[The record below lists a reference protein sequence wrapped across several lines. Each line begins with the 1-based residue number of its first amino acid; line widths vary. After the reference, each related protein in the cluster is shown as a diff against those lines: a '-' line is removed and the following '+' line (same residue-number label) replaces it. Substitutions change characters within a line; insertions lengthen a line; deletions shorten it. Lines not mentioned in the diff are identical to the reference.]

1 MIKIEK
7 EKLGLQDYFYIG
19 YLYLI
24 ILGIV
29 SDAIFYGI
37 FSVSYLNYTT
47 ILDALISP
55 ISLLTNNWKIS
66 IFLVLMFWLM
76 QMYFSKWMFKL
87 YAYLRVKKWY
97 KKMYNIEK
105 WDKKYAELEKKKNN
119 PQGMMFLFFLLFISM
134 RTGMGIGTMQ
144 KLTKEKIV
152 PNYSLIFKDN
162 TQLDVKKVGQN
173 SAYFFYF
180 IPGEKVMTVTPIAD
194 NLKQI
199 KIIKKQKEIN

>member
-1 MIKIEK
+1 MINIEDS
-7 EKLGLQDYFYIG
+7 KLGLQDYFYIG

-37 FSVSYLNYTT
+37 FGVSYLNYTT

-66 IFLVLMFWLM
+66 LFLALMFWLM
-76 QMYFSKWMFKL
+76 YLYFTKWMFKL
-87 YAYLRVKKWY
+87 YAYLREKKWY
-97 KKMYNIEK
+97 RKIYNIEK
-105 WDKKYAELEKKKNN
+105 WDKKYEELGKKKNII
-119 PQGMMFLFFLLFISM
+119 PGMMSIFFLLFISM
-134 RTGMGIGTMQ
+134 RTGMGIGMKQ
-144 KLTKEKIV
+144 KYAKKEII
-152 PNYSLIFKDN
+152 PNYTLVFKDN
-162 TQLDVKKVGQN
+162 TQLDVRKIGQN

-180 IPGEKVMTVTPIAD
+180 IPGEKVITATPITD

-199 KIIKKQKEIN
+199 KVLEKKKK

>member
-7 EKLGLQDYFYIG
+7 ENFGLQDYFYIG
-19 YLYLI
+19 YVYLI

-37 FSVSYLNYTT
+37 FGVSYLNYTN

-55 ISLLTNNWKIS
+55 ISLLANNWKIS
-66 IFLVLMFWLM
+66 IFLALMFWLM

-87 YAYLRVKKWY
+87 YAFFRVKKWY
-97 KKMYNIEK
+97 QKIYNIEK
-105 WDKKYAELEKKKNN
+105 LDKKYAELKKKKNN
-119 PQGMMFLFFLLFISM
+119 LQGLMFIFFLLFVSM
-134 RTGMGIGTMQ
+134 RTGMGIGTKQ
-144 KLTKEKIV
+144 KVNAEGVI
-152 PNYSLIFKDN
+152 PNYRLVFKDN
-162 TQLDVKKVGQN
+162 TKLDVKKIGQN

-180 IPGEKVMTVTPIAD
+180 VPGEKVITVTPIAD

-199 KIIKKQKEIN
+199 KVLKKKE

>member
-1 MIKIEK
+1 MIKLEDK
-7 EKLGLQDYFYIG
+7 NLGLQDYFYIG

-37 FSVSYLNYTT
+37 FEVSYLNYTT

-66 IFLVLMFWLM
+66 LFLGFMFWLM
-76 QMYFSKWMFKL
+76 YLYFTKWMFKL

-97 KKMYNIEK
+97 QKIYNIEK
-105 WDKKYAELEKKKNN
+105 WDKKYEELAKKKSII
-119 PQGMMFLFFLLFISM
+119 PGMMFIFFLLFVSM
-134 RTGMGIGTMQ
+134 RTGMGIGMKQ
-144 KLTKEKIV
+144 KYNSKEII
-152 PNYSLIFKDN
+152 PNYTLVFKDN
-162 TQLDVKKVGQN
+162 TKLDVRKVGQN

-180 IPGEKVMTVTPIAD
+180 IPGEKVITATPITD

-199 KIIKKQKEIN
+199 KVLEKEKK

>member
-1 MIKIEK
+1 MIKIE
-7 EKLGLQDYFYIG
+7 EDKLGLQDYFYIG

-37 FSVSYLNYTT
+37 FGVSYLNYTT

-55 ISLLTNNWKIS
+55 ISLLTNNWFIS
-66 IFLVLMFWLM
+66 LFLGIMFWLM
-76 QMYFSKWMFKL
+76 YLYFTKWMFKF

-97 KKMYNIEK
+97 KKLYNIEK
-105 WDKKYAELEKKKNN
+105 WDKKYEELGKKKNIL
-119 PQGMMFLFFLLFISM
+119 PGMMFIFFLLFVSM
-134 RTGMGIGTMQ
+134 RTGMGIGTKQ
-144 KLTKEKIV
+144 KLSSKEII
-152 PNYSLIFKDN
+152 PNYTLIFKDD
-162 TQLDVKKVGQN
+162 TRLDVKKVGQN

-180 IPGEKVMTVTPIAD
+180 IPGEKVITATPISD

-199 KIIKKQKEIN
+199 KVLKKKE

>member
-1 MIKIEK
+1 MIKLEEK
-7 EKLGLQDYFYIG
+7 NLGLQDYFYIG

-37 FSVSYLNYTT
+37 FEVSYLNYTT

-66 IFLVLMFWLM
+66 LFLGFMFWLM
-76 QMYFSKWMFKL
+76 YLYFTKWMFKL

-97 KKMYNIEK
+97 QKIYNIEK
-105 WDKKYAELEKKKNN
+105 WDKKYEELAKKKSII
-119 PQGMMFLFFLLFISM
+119 PGMMFIFFLLFVSM
-134 RTGMGIGTMQ
+134 RTGMGIGMKQ
-144 KLTKEKIV
+144 KYNSKEII
-152 PNYSLIFKDN
+152 PNYTLVFKDN
-162 TQLDVKKVGQN
+162 TKLDVRKVGQN

-180 IPGEKVMTVTPIAD
+180 IPGEKVITATPITD

-199 KIIKKQKEIN
+199 KVLEKKE

>member
-1 MIKIEK
+1 MIKIE
-7 EKLGLQDYFYIG
+7 EDKLGLQDYFYIG

-37 FSVSYLNYTT
+37 FGVSYLNYTT

-55 ISLLTNNWKIS
+55 ISLLTNNWFIS
-66 IFLVLMFWLM
+66 LFLALMFWLM
-76 QMYFSKWMFKL
+76 HMYFTKWMFKF

-97 KKMYNIEK
+97 QKIYNIEK
-105 WDKKYAELEKKKNN
+105 WDKKYEKLGQKKNIL
-119 PQGMMFLFFLLFISM
+119 PGMMFIFFLLFVSM
-134 RTGMGIGTMQ
+134 RTGMGIGTKQ
-144 KLTKEKIV
+144 KLSEKEII
-152 PNYSLIFKDN
+152 PDYSLIFKDN
-162 TQLDVKKVGQN
+162 TRLDVKKVGQN

-180 IPGEKVMTVTPIAD
+180 IPGEKVITATPIAD

-199 KIIKKQKEIN
+199 KVLKKVE

>member
-7 EKLGLQDYFYIG
+7 DKLGLQDYFYIG

-37 FSVSYLNYTT
+37 FGVSYLNYTT

-55 ISLLTNNWKIS
+55 VSLLTNNWYIS
-66 IFLVLMFWLM
+66 LILSIMFWLM
-76 QMYFSKWMFKL
+76 YMYFSKWMFQL
-87 YAYLRVKKWY
+87 YAYLREKKWY
-97 KKMYNIEK
+97 QKIYNIEK
-105 WDKKYAELEKKKNN
+105 WDKKYEKLAENKNKL
-119 PQGMMFLFFLLFISM
+119 PGLMFIFFLLFVSM
-134 RTGMGIGTMQ
+134 RTGMGIGTKQ
-144 KLTKEKIV
+144 RLSTKEII
-152 PNYSLIFKDN
+152 PNYTLIFKDN
-162 TQLDVKKVGQN
+162 TKLDVRKIGQN

-180 IPGEKVMTVTPIAD
+180 IPGEKVMTATPIAD

-199 KIIKKQKEIN
+199 KVLKKKKK

>member
-7 EKLGLQDYFYIG
+7 DKLGLQDYFYIG

-37 FSVSYLNYTT
+37 FGVTYLNYTT

-55 ISLLTNNWKIS
+55 ISLLANNWVLS
-66 IFLVLMFWLM
+66 LVLIFMFGLL
-76 QMYFSKWMFKL
+76 YLYLTRWMPKL
-87 YAYLRVKKWY
+87 YKYFRVKKWY
-97 KKMYNIEK
+97 QNIYNIEK
-105 WDKKYAELEKKKNN
+105 WDKRYAKMGDKNN
-119 PQGMMFLFFLLFISM
+119 LLPALMFLFFLLFVSM
-134 RTGMGIGTMQ
+134 RTGMGIGMKHKFSEQ
-144 KLTKEKIV
+144 EAV
-152 PNYSLIFKDN
+152 PNYTLVFKDN
-162 TQLDVKKVGQN
+162 EKLDVRKIGQN

-180 IPGEKVMTVTPIAD
+180 IPGETEITATPISD

-199 KIIKKQKEIN
+199 KRLKKKKK

>member
-37 FSVSYLNYTT
+37 FGVSYLNYTT

-66 IFLVLMFWLM
+66 LFLGLMFWLM
-76 QMYFSKWMFKL
+76 YLYFTNWMFKL
-87 YAYLRVKKWY
+87 YAYLKVKKWY
-97 KKMYNIEK
+97 QKIYNIEK
-105 WDKKYAELEKKKNN
+105 WDKKYELLRKKKNLF
-119 PQGMMFLFFLLFISM
+119 PGLMFIFFLLFISM
-134 RTGMGIGTMQ
+134 RTGMGLGMKQ
-144 KLTKEKIV
+144 KYTNKEII
-152 PNYSLIFKDN
+152 PNYTLIFKDN
-162 TQLDVKKVGQN
+162 SKIDVRKIRTKF
-173 SAYFFYF
+173 SLLLYF
-180 IPGEKVMTVTPIAD
+180 IPGEKVITATPIAD

-199 KIIKKQKEIN
+199 KKIP

>member
-7 EKLGLQDYFYIG
+7 DKLGIQDYFYIG

-37 FSVSYLNYTT
+37 FGISYLSYTT

-55 ISLLTNNWKIS
+55 LSLLANNWKIS
-66 IFLVLMFWLM
+66 IFLVFMFWLM
-76 QMYFSKWMFKL
+76 RMYFTKWMFNL
-87 YAYLRVKKWY
+87 YKYFKVKKWY
-97 KKMYNIEK
+97 KKIYNIEK
-105 WDKKYAELEKKKNN
+105 LDKKYAELEKKKNN
-119 PQGMMFLFFLLFISM
+119 VEGMMFIFFLLFISM
-134 RTGMGIGTMQ
+134 RTGMGIGMKQ
-144 KLTKEKIV
+144 RFTKEEII
-152 PNYSLIFKDN
+152 PNYTLIFKDN
-162 TQLDVKKVGQN
+162 TRLDVKKVGQN

-180 IPGEKVMTVTPIAD
+180 IPGEEIITVTPIAD

-199 KIIKKQKEIN
+199 KVLKNKK

>member
-7 EKLGLQDYFYIG
+7 DKLGLQDYFYIG

-37 FSVSYLNYTT
+37 FGVSYLNYTT

-55 ISLLTNNWKIS
+55 ISLLTNNWFIS
-66 IFLVLMFWLM
+66 LFLVLMFWLM
-76 QMYFSKWMFKL
+76 HMYFTKWMFKL
-87 YAYLRVKKWY
+87 YAYQREKKWY
-97 KKMYNIEK
+97 RKIYNIEK
-105 WDKKYAELEKKKNN
+105 WDKKYAKMKEKKNKIS
-119 PQGMMFLFFLLFISM
+119 GLMFIFFLLFVSM
-134 RTGMGIGTMQ
+134 RTGMGIGMKQ
-144 KLTKEKIV
+144 KYANKEII
-152 PNYSLIFKDN
+152 PNYTLVFKDN
-162 TQLDVKKVGQN
+162 TKLDVRKVGQN

-180 IPGEKVMTVTPIAD
+180 IPGEKVITATPIAD

-199 KIIKKQKEIN
+199 KVLKKKE

>member
-37 FSVSYLNYTT
+37 FGVSYLNYTT

-55 ISLLTNNWKIS
+55 ISLLTNNWKIT
-66 IFLVLMFWLM
+66 IFLALMFWLM
-76 QMYFSKWMFKL
+76 YMYFNKWMFTFYK
-87 YAYLRVKKWY
+87 YLRVKKWY
-97 KKMYNIEK
+97 QKVYNVEK
-105 WDKKYAELEKKKNN
+105 WDKKYDALEKKKNN
-119 PQGMMFLFFLLFISM
+119 IEGLMFIFFLLFISM
-134 RTGMGIGTMQ
+134 RTGMGIGMKQ
-144 KLTKEKIV
+144 KYDVKEII
-152 PNYSLIFKDN
+152 PDYTLIFKDN
-162 TQLDVKKVGQN
+162 SRLDVRKVGQN

-180 IPGEKVMTVTPIAD
+180 IPGEKEITATPISD

-199 KIIKKQKEIN
+199 KVLRTPK

>member
-37 FSVSYLNYTT
+37 FGVSYLNYTT

-55 ISLLTNNWKIS
+55 ISLLTNNWFIS
-66 IFLVLMFWLM
+66 LFLALMFWLM
-76 QMYFSKWMFKL
+76 HMYFTKWMFKM
-87 YAYLRVKKWY
+87 YAYLREKKWY
-97 KKMYNIEK
+97 QKMYNIEK
-105 WDKKYAELEKKKNN
+105 WDKKYSKMKEKKNKIS
-119 PQGMMFLFFLLFISM
+119 GLMFIFFLLFVSM
-134 RTGMGIGTMQ
+134 RTGMGIGMKQ
-144 KLTKEKIV
+144 KYANKEII
-152 PNYSLIFKDN
+152 PNYTLIFKDN
-162 TQLDVKKVGQN
+162 TKLDVRKVGQN

-180 IPGEKVMTVTPIAD
+180 IPGEKVITATPIAD

-199 KIIKKQKEIN
+199 KVLKKEE

>member
-1 MIKIEK
+1 MIKIDK

-29 SDAIFYGI
+29 SDAIFYGVFGI
-37 FSVSYLNYTT
+37 SYLNYTT

-55 ISLLTNNWKIS
+55 ISLLTNNWYIS
-66 IFLVLMFWLM
+66 LILAIMFWLM
-76 QMYFSKWMFKL
+76 YMYFNKWMFKL
-87 YAYLRVKKWY
+87 YAYFREKKWY
-97 KKMYNIEK
+97 QKIYNIEK
-105 WDKKYAELEKKKNN
+105 WDKRYEDLSKKENKFT
-119 PQGMMFLFFLLFISM
+119 GLMFIFFLLFVSM
-134 RTGMGIGTMQ
+134 RTGMGIGIKQ
-144 KLTKEKIV
+144 KYQSKEIV

-162 TQLDVKKVGQN
+162 TRLDVRKIGQN

-180 IPGEKVMTVTPIAD
+180 IPGEKVITATPITD

-199 KIIKKQKEIN
+199 KILEKKEK

>member
-1 MIKIEK
+1 MKIKQK
-7 EKLGLQDYFYIG
+7 KLDLQDVFYIG

-37 FSVSYLNYTT
+37 FGVSYLNYTT

-55 ISLLTNNWKIS
+55 ISLLINNWKIS
-66 IFLVLMFWLM
+66 LFLALMFGLM
-76 QMYFSKWMFKL
+76 YLYFTKWMFKL

-97 KKMYNIEK
+97 QKVYNIEK
-105 WDKKYAELEKKKNN
+105 WDKKYEVLSKKKNIL
-119 PQGMMFLFFLLFISM
+119 PGMMFIFFLLFVSM
-134 RTGMGIGTMQ
+134 RTGMGIGMKHKYTH
-144 KLTKEKIV
+144 KEII
-152 PNYSLIFKDN
+152 PNYTLVFKDN
-162 TQLDVKKVGQN
+162 SKLDVRKIGQN

-180 IPGEKVMTVTPIAD
+180 IPGEKVITATPISD

-199 KIIKKQKEIN
+199 KVLKIEQ

>member
-1 MIKIEK
+1 MIKIKK
-7 EKLGLQDYFYIG
+7 ENLGLQDYFYIG

-37 FSVSYLNYTT
+37 FGVSYLNYTT

-55 ISLLTNNWKIS
+55 ISLLTNNWQIS
-66 IFLVLMFWLM
+66 IFLALMFWLM
-76 QMYFSKWMFKL
+76 QMYFSKWMFKM

-105 WDKKYAELEKKKNN
+105 WDKKYAEMEKKKNN
-119 PQGMMFLFFLLFISM
+119 LQGLMFIFFLLFVSM
-134 RTGMGIGTMQ
+134 RTGMGIGT
-144 KLTKEKIV
+144 KHKVSAEEVI
-152 PNYSLIFKDN
+152 PNYTLVFKDN
-162 TQLDVKKVGQN
+162 TKLDVKKVGQN

-180 IPGEKVMTVTPIAD
+180 IPGEKVITATPISD

-199 KIIKKQKEIN
+199 KVLKKKE

>member
-55 ISLLTNNWKIS
+55 ISLLTNNWKLS
-66 IFLVLMFWLM
+66 LFLGIMFWLM
-76 QMYFSKWMFKL
+76 YLYFTKWMFKL

-97 KKMYNIEK
+97 QKIYNIEK
-105 WDKKYAELEKKKNN
+105 WDKKYEELAKKKSII
-119 PQGMMFLFFLLFISM
+119 PGMMFIFFLLFVSM
-134 RTGMGIGTMQ
+134 RTGMGIGMKQ
-144 KLTKEKIV
+144 KYNSKEII
-152 PNYSLIFKDN
+152 PNYTLVFKDN
-162 TQLDVKKVGQN
+162 TKLDVRKVGQN

-180 IPGEKVMTVTPIAD
+180 IPGEKVITATPITD

-199 KIIKKQKEIN
+199 KVLEKEKK